1 MEGVIGLLD
10 NQKLAGHFGKA
21 KIVSD
26 MGFFYFAEGYGYSE
40 VFYHNIIL
48 FAPPFL
54 HQQLF
59 QHLHFLLVN
68 RLFPCAEI
76 ERVLQWR
83 VAFPHH
89 LYLAATDGLFAQ
101 EVGHDRETVSLA
113 QAADDGT
120 DVGHDVVG
128 AEVRV
133 FLEMLFPEVQ
143 QMPHVGGGAIPQSLL
158 EEVDGL
164 FHPVILQVKPQLR
177 SIRMCPRDQHDAF
190 FGKVLVL
197 DVLLRAFVRGDDEV
211 QQSVVKVLQH
221 LWIFAKLDNQVE
233 GQGGDILLQ
242 GVLKGLE
249 AHAYADGVPLLLRTF
264 VEMLLALSSFSS
276 GATTKL

>member
-1 MEGVIGLLD
+1 M
-10 NQKLAGHFGKA
+10 
-21 KIVSD
+21 
-26 MGFFYFAEGYGYSE
+26 
-40 VFYHNIIL
+40 
-48 FAPPFL
+48 
-54 HQQLF
+54 
-59 QHLHFLLVN
+59 LVN

-83 VAFPHH
+83 IAFPHH

-101 EVGHDRETVSLA
+101 EVGHDREAVSLA

-133 FLEMLFPEVQ
+133 FLEVLFPEVQ

-164 FHPVILQVKPQLR
+164 FHPILLQVKPQLR

-197 DVLLRAFVRGDDEV
+197 DVLLRAFVRGDDEI

-221 LWIFAKLDNQVE
+221 LGIFAKLDNQVE

-264 VEMLLALSSFSS
+264 VEMLLAPFELLQRGDNEIIEYLSLFGGRHLLGRPLEELIS
-276 GATTKL
+276 GVGLQGVEVQAQDSPPRASCRHNP